1 MAMSPSADPSSP
13 VTTTA
18 RAVALRF
25 APDSVVWG
33 GTELDLAIDSSA
45 SATQRLGAGE
55 GAEAAA
61 TALGLGVGVSRFLA
75 EAADQAFFSSER
87 LTLISGGGRIGGSAE
102 ARATA
107 INTGITSAIDGA
119 EDTAGSGAAEAQAVN
134 VAIGAVTMLSRNGV
148 PLWIGSEDD
157 PFRAQAVAAGTGALQ
172 ATARVRGLEGTPA
185 ADISPTP
192 TFSGQ
197 PNAVVE
203 AVARLASPAGAA
215 PGAAL
220 GALADATGLEGY
232 RVQALANWDGQQWTA
247 QVGGSA
253 SARLQLPSEPGPLAG
268 PLAGGVAGVPALL
281 ASAIGIDSSTI
292 LGPVRGGLTVVGEG
306 FTSLESRGGAPA
318 ALTGLGIHNTEVF
331 ANGGNNQVVGVAG
344 LSGYSAAMAGAAG
357 ALDAAGIDGSTVLLG
372 GGQDLVVGRSL
383 LPGSFDGIR
392 GSSVNTGAGDDTA
405 LGTSNASSLAMGGG
419 QDRIRLDRARD
430 STLEGGTGNDSIVV
444 GAGSVANRLSG
455 GFGNDAL
462 QSVGGSDNRLDGGF
476 GQDLLA
482 ALGGGGEIFVQSNAG
497 AALRAADSRSFAE
510 QLCLPS
516 FWSRLSA
523 AEKESFWSTG
533 RWQPSADPSGAQ
545 GWAGGAVDV
554 MSGFDPGRGDRLEI
568 SSSLAGMTQAM
579 WDSQGT
585 ILRLT
590 PGPSLPL
597 VGAGAVEGGGTGP
610 AALVQGTLEEIL
622 RLGVGAPT
630 IAYATDTRQLMFDG
644 DGDWSK
650 GAISIGSISLASG
663 VAGLEK
669 AAIGFN
675 A

>member
-1 MAMSPSADPSSP
+1 MTMSPSADPSSP
-13 VTTTA
+13 VTTTS

-33 GTELDLAIDSSA
+33 GTGLDLAINSSA
-45 SATQRLGAGE
+45 SASQRLGAGE

-61 TALGLGVGVSRFLA
+61 SALGLGVGVSRFLA
-75 EAADQAFFSSER
+75 EAADQPFFNSDR
-87 LTLISGGGRIGGSAE
+87 LTLISGGGRIEGAAE

-107 INTGITSAIDGA
+107 INTAIPSASDSPHDAAAARG
-119 EDTAGSGAAEAQAVN
+119 AEAQAVN
-134 VAIGAVTMLSRNGV
+134 VAIGAVDLLSRNGA

-157 PFRAQAVAAGTGALQ
+157 PFRAQATAAGTGALQ
-172 ATARVRGLEGTPA
+172 ATARVRGLEGMPA

-203 AVARLASPAGAA
+203 AVARLSSPATAV
-215 PGAAL
+215 PGTAL

-232 RVQALANWDGQQWTA
+232 RVQALSNWDGGQWTA

-253 SARLQLPSEPGPLAG
+253 SAHLQLLNQPGSQAGALAG
-268 PLAGGVAGVPALL
+268 TLSGGPSLL

-306 FTSLESRGGAPA
+306 ITSLEGAGGAA
-318 ALTGLGIHNTEVF
+318 ATLTGLGIHNSEVL
-331 ANGGNNQVVGVAG
+331 ANGGNTQVVGVGG
-344 LSGYSAAMAGAAG
+344 LIGVSAAMAAEAG
-357 ALDAAGIDGSTVLLG
+357 AMDAAGIDDSTVLLG

-392 GSSVNTGAGDDTA
+392 GSNVNTGSGDDTV
-405 LGTSNASSLAMGGG
+405 LGTSNASSLAMGRG

-430 STLEGGTGNDSIVV
+430 SFLEGGAGNDSIRV

-462 QSVGGSDNRLDGGF
+462 QSVGGSGNRLDGGF
-476 GQDLLA
+476 GQDLLEA
-482 ALGGGGEIFVQSNAG
+482 NGGGGDTFVQSNAG

-516 FWSRLSA
+516 FWSNLSQA
-523 AEKESFWSTG
+523 DKESLWSSG
-533 RWQPSADPSGAQ
+533 SWQASGTQAGGQ
-545 GWAGGAVDV
+545 GLAGAVDV
-554 MSGFDPGRGDRLEI
+554 VSGFDPGRGDRLEI

-579 WDSQGT
+579 WESQGT
-585 ILRLT
+585 ILSLAPGT
-590 PGPSLPL
+590 PLPA
-597 VGAGAVEGGGTGP
+597 VGIGAV
-610 AALVQGTLEEIL
+610 AQGTLTEIL

-650 GAISIGSISLASG
+650 GAISIGSISLAAG

>member
-13 VTTTA
+13 VTTTS

-33 GTELDLAIDSSA
+33 GTGLDLAIDSSA
-45 SATQRLGAGE
+45 SATQRLGAGA
-55 GAEAAA
+55 GAEANA

-75 EAADQAFFSSER
+75 AAADQAFFSSER
-87 LTLISGGGRIGGSAE
+87 LTLITGGGQIGGSAE

-107 INTGITSAIDGA
+107 INTGITPAIESPQDA
-119 EDTAGSGAAEAQAVN
+119 ATGAAEAQAVN
-134 VAIGAVTMLSRNGV
+134 VAIGAVDLLSRNGA
-148 PLWIGSEDD
+148 PLWIGSEAD
-157 PFRAQAVAAGTGALQ
+157 PFRAQAIAAGSGALL

-185 ADISPTP
+185 ADISPIP

-203 AVARLASPAGAA
+203 AVARLASPAGAI

-253 SARLQLPSEPGPLAG
+253 TARLQLPSAMGPPAG
-268 PLAGGVAGVPALL
+268 EGAGAPALL

-292 LGPVRGGLTVVGEG
+292 LGPVRGGLTVLGEG
-306 FTSLESRGGAPA
+306 LTSLEGLGGSSA
-318 ALTGLGIHNTEVF
+318 ALTGLGIHNSEVF
-331 ANGGNNQVVGVAG
+331 AHGGNNQVVGLGG
-344 LSGYSAAMAGAAG
+344 LSRDGAALAGAAG
-357 ALDAAGIDGSTVLLG
+357 PLDAAGIDASTVLLG

-392 GSSVNTGAGDDTA
+392 ESIVNTGSGDDTA
-405 LGTSNASSLAMGGG
+405 LGTSHASSLAMGGG

-430 STLEGGTGNDSIVV
+430 SFLEGGAGNDSIVV
-444 GAGSVANRLSG
+444 GAGSLANRLSG

-462 QSVGGSDNRLDGGF
+462 QSVGGSGNRLDGGF
-476 GQDLLA
+476 GQDLLE

-516 FWSRLSA
+516 FWTSLSA
-523 AEKESFWSTG
+523 AEKESIWSTG
-533 RWQPSADPSGAQ
+533 RWQPTGAQ
-545 GWAGGAVDV
+545 GGGTGLAGGAVDV
-554 MSGFDPGRGDRLEI
+554 MTGFDPGRGDRLEI

-579 WDSQGT
+579 WDSLGT
-585 ILRLT
+585 IVSLT

-597 VGAGAVEGGGTGP
+597 VGVGAVEAGSTSSLAVP

-630 IAYATDTRQLMFDG
+630 IAYATDTHQLMFDG
-644 DGDWSK
+644 DGDWSR